1 MISNFVYLHYMK
13 TAIIKLKFVQIE
25 NNINAISC
33 NVQKSQRTEK
43 DI

>member
-1 MISNFVYLHYMK
+1 MK

-33 NVQKSQRTEK
+33 NDRRSQRTEK
-43 DI
+43 VI